1 MEEYIQQYNAYLT
14 LGDYEQCLKTLGKL
28 ELLMD
33 EGDKWQLNQLW
44 KPLNLGEVSEIAG
57 IHGMLELKRWIKF
70 FVNRTLY
77 EYIVIYD
84 LPNQKWVTEHI
95 YQVVNGESRYAD
107 LTVEEKAFVSE
118 QFPLEH
124 PTLKAVLQEGEEQIN
139 YYLNLSS
146 KTITRAFLEETKRG
160 NSSPLKLRK

>member
-1 MEEYIQQYNAYLT
+1 
-14 LGDYEQCLKTLGKL
+14 
-28 ELLMD
+28 
-33 EGDKWQLNQLW
+33 
-44 KPLNLGEVSEIAG
+44 
-57 IHGMLELKRWIKF
+57 
-70 FVNRTLY
+70 
-77 EYIVIYD
+77 
-84 LPNQKWVTEHI
+84 VTEHI